1 MNKYKI
7 AIWEEISGFIEVDA
21 KSEGQAWA
29 KAEEL
34 MFEYGVEK
42 IFYPE
47 WNEHG
52 GEEDLRKYNGKHT
65 HRDSQVLSCD
75 EVRPHFQK

>member
-7 AIWEEISGFIEVDA
+7 AIWEEVSGFIDVEA
-21 KSEGQAWA
+21 KSKEEAEE
-29 KAEEL
+29 KAEYL

-47 WNEHG
+47 WNETG
-52 GEEDLRKYNGKHT
+52 GEEDLTKYNGKHT
-65 HRDSQVLSCD
+65 HRNAEVLTCEEINND
-75 EVRPHFQK
+75 